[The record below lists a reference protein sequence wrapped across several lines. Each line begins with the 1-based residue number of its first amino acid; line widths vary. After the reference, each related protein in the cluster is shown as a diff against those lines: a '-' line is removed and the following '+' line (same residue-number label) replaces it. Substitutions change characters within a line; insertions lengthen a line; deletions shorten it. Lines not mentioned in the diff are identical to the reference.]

1 MYRSVAWLE
10 FERRSALRRAGH
22 TACARELTGSVGEA
36 TLEKG
41 AEAIESLRRERE
53 LLTDD
58 RPLQL
63 ADER

>member
-1 MYRSVAWLE
+1 MAVHLD
-10 FERRSALRRAGH
+10 
-22 TACARELTGSVGEA
+22 A
-36 TLEKG
+36 TLIRSMLNTATERPSE